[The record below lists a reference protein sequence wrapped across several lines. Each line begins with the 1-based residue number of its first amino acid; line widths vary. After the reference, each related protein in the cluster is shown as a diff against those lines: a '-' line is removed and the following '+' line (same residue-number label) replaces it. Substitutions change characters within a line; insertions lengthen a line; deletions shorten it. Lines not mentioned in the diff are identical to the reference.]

1 MAQLWRWRKPVVV
14 WSCSSRRVWRAEG
27 WVCVWKVSTRT
38 SVVME
43 QLCVLMVVVETQV
56 MYARE
61 TCIKPGKSK
70 HSLQVVPTATPV
82 LKPCGNYVRL
92 PVGGL
97 VKGARG
103 FTACASS
110 HESVIVYSL

>member
-1 MAQLWRWRKPVVV
+1 
-14 WSCSSRRVWRAEG
+14 
-27 WVCVWKVSTRT
+27 
-38 SVVME
+38 ME
-43 QLCVLMVVVETQV
+43 QLCVLMVVVVTQV

-97 VKGARG
+97 VKVTYKELFAVRWDFCSYTHPINVFRKTVMKQAQKSSGQTLQPSQRGMGQAR
-103 FTACASS
+103 
-110 HESVIVYSL
+110 LL